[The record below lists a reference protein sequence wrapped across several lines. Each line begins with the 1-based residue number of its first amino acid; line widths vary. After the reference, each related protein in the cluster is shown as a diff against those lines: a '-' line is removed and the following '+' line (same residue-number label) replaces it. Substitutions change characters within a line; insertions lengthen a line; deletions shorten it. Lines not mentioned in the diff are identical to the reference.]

1 VSRARVEAQA
11 LAQLEALF
19 RRNGYTLKY
28 LKGNFRGG
36 PCRLYENKMVVINAI
51 YPPAGR
57 ARALALIA
65 ESLQEKLDLTE
76 EEKALIQRLLP

>member
-1 VSRARVEAQA
+1 MRAGPKA

-28 LKGNFRGG
+28 LKGPFRGG
-36 PCRLYENKMVVINAI
+36 ACRLYDDKLVVINAV

-57 ARALALIA
+57 LRALATVAEQLIDRLEVTPA
-65 ESLQEKLDLTE
+65 ERE
-76 EEKALIQRLLP
+76 LIQRLTL

>member
-1 VSRARVEAQA
+1 MRAAPKA

-28 LKGNFRGG
+28 LKGPFRGG
-36 PCRLYENKMVVINAI
+36 ACRLYDDKLVVINAV

-57 ARALALIA
+57 LRALATVAEQLIDRLEVTPA
-65 ESLQEKLDLTE
+65 ERE
-76 EEKALIQRLLP
+76 LIQRLTL

>member
-1 VSRARVEAQA
+1 MRAGPKA

-28 LKGNFRGG
+28 LKGPFRGG
-36 PCRLYENKMVVINAI
+36 ACRLYDDKLVVINAV

-57 ARALALIA
+57 LRALATVAEQLIDRLEVTPA
-65 ESLQEKLDLTE
+65 ERE
-76 EEKALIQRLLP
+76 LIQRFAL